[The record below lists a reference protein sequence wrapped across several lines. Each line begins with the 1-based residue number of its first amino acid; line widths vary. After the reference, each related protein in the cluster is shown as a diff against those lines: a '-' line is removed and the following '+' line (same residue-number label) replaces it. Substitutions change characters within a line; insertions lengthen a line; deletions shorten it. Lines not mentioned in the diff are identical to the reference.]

1 MKKFFFLL
9 VLCFMVCVNANAQL
23 NVVAKTK
30 GYTTLATSDA
40 NQKTLSL
47 NQDSGVYYLID
58 TKPYNGYSGF
68 SIYIPL
74 GNTKESALISLKE
87 LLSLIQNTNENI
99 IIKGYIAHKN
109 FDKLIPIELTITRG
123 TILGQGYLDITHP
136 YNESSYGWDKNDIN
150 KMIKALK

>member
-1 MKKFFFLL
+1 MTLL
-9 VLCFMVCVNANAQL
+9 VCVNANAQL
-23 NVVAKTK
+23 NIVAKTK
-30 GYTTLATSDA
+30 GYTTLAKSDA
-40 NQKTLSL
+40 GQKTLSL
-47 NQDSGVYYLID
+47 NQDSGTYYLID

-74 GNTKESALISLKE
+74 GETKENALFSLKE
-87 LLSLIQNTNENI
+87 MLSIMQNANENI

-109 FDKLIPIELTITRG
+109 FDKLIPIELTITRR
-123 TILGQGYLDITHP
+123 TILGQGCLDITHP